1 MVSVIQM
8 DDRDALA
15 EQLLR
20 KLCDEHGVSSAM
32 VQELMAIEKRHQ
44 FQDKRH
50 GIYNELASVIRAH
63 SSE

>member
-20 KLCDEHGVSSAM
+20 KLCDEHGVSPAM

-50 GIYNELASVIRAH
+50 GIYNELTSVIRAH